1 MAEIYTCEYIYTDT
15 CICVYF
21 LFYYFCVCLC
31 IFFKKKSLDKAYREA
46 LWEWEASPV
55 KYL

>member
-1 MAEIYTCEYIYTDT
+1 MYM
-15 CICVYF
+15 
-21 LFYYFCVCLC
+21 C